1 MTRRSVVFAAPRRI
15 EVANDD
21 IPSPREGEVLVRTLV
36 SGISA
41 GTELHVYRGDISE
54 GVLLDESLPSLQ
66 ERFRY
71 PATYGYASV
80 GEVVD
85 DGRRVFAFQP
95 HLSHYVARED
105 ELYELPE
112 DLSSE
117 AAALWPSVETA
128 VNLVLD
134 ARPLVGERVLVVG
147 QGVVGL
153 ATTSVLSR
161 FPLGELWTVEPIE
174 SRRAASER
182 CGAGRS
188 FHPDEASE
196 LEDFDLTIE
205 LSGTS
210 SGLDRAIA
218 ATGFEGRVVVGSW
231 YGDKPVPVDLGTHF
245 HRGRIRLSI
254 ISSQVS
260 HLGSSLLS
268 RWTKARRM
276 EVAANALSLLP
287 AEAMITHRFP
297 VERAAEA
304 YALIDERADAC
315 LQVLLTYT

>member
-1 MTRRSVVFAAPRRI
+1 MTRRSVVFAAPGRI
-15 EVANDD
+15 EVANDAV
-21 IPSPREGEVLVRTLV
+21 PSPGDGEVRVRTIV
-36 SGISA
+36 SSISA
-41 GTELHVYRGDISE
+41 GTELHLYRGDISE

-66 ERFRY
+66 EPLRY
-71 PATYGYASV
+71 PTTYGYASV

-85 DGRRVFAFQP
+85 GGRRVFAFQP
-95 HLSHYVARED
+95 HVSHYVARED
-105 ELYELPE
+105 ELYDIPE
-112 DLSSE
+112 DLSLE
-117 AAALWPSVETA
+117 AAALWPSAETA

-153 ATTSVLSR
+153 MTTALLAR
-161 FPLGELWTVEPIE
+161 FPLAELSSVDPIE

-182 CGAGRS
+182 RGAGRS
-188 FHPDEASE
+188 VHPDDVSDLA
-196 LEDFDLTIE
+196 DFDLTLE

-210 SGLDRAIA
+210 AGLDVAIA

-245 HRGRIRLSI
+245 HRGRLHL

-260 HLGSSLLS
+260 HLGPALRS
-268 RWTKARRM
+268 RWTKERRM
-276 EVAANALSLLP
+276 QVAAASLSNAL
-287 AEAMITHRFP
+287 AEELVTHRFP
-297 VERAAEA
+297 VERAAGA
-304 YALIDERADAC
+304 YALLDEHPERC

>member
-1 MTRRSVVFAAPRRI
+1 MTRRSVVFAAPGRI
-15 EVANDD
+15 ELENDAV
-21 IPSPREGEVLVRTLV
+21 PSPGDGEVLVRALV

-54 GVLLDESLPSLQ
+54 GVLLDESLPALQ
-66 ERFRY
+66 EPLRY
-71 PATYGYASV
+71 PTTYGYASV
-80 GEVVD
+80 GERVD

-95 HLSHYVARED
+95 HLSHYVARDD
-105 ELYELPE
+105 ELFELPAE
-112 DLSSE
+112 LSFE
-117 AAALWPSVETA
+117 AAALWPSAETA

-153 ATTSVLSR
+153 MTTALFAR
-161 FPLGELWTVEPIE
+161 FPLAELATVDPIE
-174 SRRAASER
+174 SRRVASER
-182 CGAGRS
+182 RGAGRS
-188 FHPDEASE
+188 VHPDEASE
-196 LEDFDLTIE
+196 LENFDLTVE

-210 SGLDRAIA
+210 AGLDVAIA

-231 YGDKPVPVDLGTHF
+231 YGDTPVPVDLGTHF
-245 HRGRIRLSI
+245 HRGRLRL

-260 HLGSSLLS
+260 HIGSALRS
-268 RWTKARRM
+268 RWTKKRRM
-276 EVAANALSLLP
+276 QVAAASLSNASVEEL
-287 AEAMITHRFP
+287 ITHRFP

-304 YALIDERADAC
+304 YALLDEHPERC